1 MWIKTSRWVTVDD
14 LCGELWSGAR
24 ERWANA
30 TDEQREEAFSRLEAY
45 FDEACA
51 DDGEENAVEMVTV
64 NDALWFDMDDIW
76 DGDED
81 EDDEDEDD
89 EDGDED
95 DFVDRYGIH
104 AGRIT
109 CDGCHSVFDGNP
121 FVDDGGSEY
130 CSKECAEA
138 NGATEAHEDVARC
151 MWCYNEVHGSWWGDN
166 DGNFFCSKKCA
177 IRYNLHNDETEDG
190 DKSTPIADAVRNTMC
205 LLSTVGAVAWI
216 LTTLF

>member
-1 MWIKTSRWVTVDD
+1 MWVKTTKWVTVDD

-24 ERWANA
+24 DNWINA

-45 FDEACA
+45 FDQACA

-64 NDALWFDMDDIW
+64 NDELWFDMDDIW
-76 DGDED
+76 DGEDEEDEEEED
-81 EDDEDEDD
+81 EDGEEDEK
-89 EDGDED
+89 DGED
-95 DFVDRYGIH
+95 DIFVDRYGIH
-104 AGRIT
+104 PGRIT

-138 NGATEAHEDVARC
+138 NGATDVHEDLARC
-151 MWCYNEVHGSWWGDN
+151 MWCDDMVHGCWWSDN

-177 IRYNLHNDETEDG
+177 IRYNFNAEKTAENDDEENNNG
-190 DKSTPIADAVRNTMC
+190 
-205 LLSTVGAVAWI
+205 
-216 LTTLF
+216 